1 MIEIVIFEVIFVTL
15 IEHASAKR
23 TSHENEKALSLF
35 RHKKIFLILE
45 NENEYFWVSYI
56 HFLSK
61 IFFMITGLKA
71 FLCSFDEM
79 IGQSGILNQK

>member
-35 RHKKIFLILE
+35 RHKK
-45 NENEYFWVSYI
+45 YF
-56 HFLSK
+56 
-61 IFFMITGLKA
+61 
-71 FLCSFDEM
+71 
-79 IGQSGILNQK
+79 